1 MKNNK
6 KYCNPMELDLL
17 QQKLDKAINEINE
30 LKRTKS
36 NKEFILDAMMK
47 ERDRATLAAKYLT
60 HLLLVMDSLDRILY
74 DDPNLGYIV
83 KEAIYDFKAKLNEGM
98 LNIEYDGQNLWYEG
112 GYNDEEGTDDDETD

>member
-30 LKRTKS
+30 LKRTTS
-36 NKEFILDAMMK
+36 NKEFILDAVMK

>member
-30 LKRTKS
+30 LKRTTS
-36 NKEFILDAMMK
+36 NKEFILDAVMK

-60 HLLLVMDSLDRILY
+60 HLLLVMDSLDRTLN

>member
-17 QQKLDKAINEINE
+17 QQKLDKAINENNE

-36 NKEFILDAMMK
+36 NKEFILDAVMK